1 MCKYIKI
8 ISITA
13 VILILLP
20 FISLTAS
27 ATEITVNEKNDII
40 ELMRN
45 ECLFKQDKLMIPF
58 RMFWETFGATVD
70 WDNEQKTATAFY
82 ESDDLYEFE
91 INVFMGEKPQ
101 IKEIWG
107 NNKADMTV
115 IVDNEVYPVF
125 FNIPAEIIDN
135 RLYIS
140 SDVLT
145 ETFGAVVIYDWYKI
159 FIKFTAD
166 NILNMAQRE
175 TERAEIIRLINETRI
190 ENGLTPLKQV
200 TLLNEI
206 SRIRAQDKAD
216 FKYFGHTSPRLG
228 APAEMLEKHT
238 NILRFTGECMYYCS
252 IKVPPE
258 RVFNAWL
265 DSPGHRAV
273 ILYENT
279 KYIGINMFTD
289 DKGGVYW
296 ALLTA
301 REK

>member
-27 ATEITVNEKNDII
+27 ATITAENEKNDII
-40 ELMRN
+40 ELMRD

-70 WDNEQKTATAFY
+70 WDNEQKIAKVVY
-82 ESDDLYEFE
+82 ESEPYEFE

-107 NNKADMTV
+107 NSKADMTV
-115 IVDNEVYPVF
+115 IVGKKVYPVF
-125 FNIPAEIIDN
+125 FNIPAEIIEN
-135 RLYIS
+135 KLYIS

-166 NILNMAQRE
+166 NVLNMAQRE

-190 ENGLTPLKQV
+190 ENGLNP
-200 TLLNEI
+200 
-206 SRIRAQDKAD
+206 
-216 FKYFGHTSPRLG
+216 
-228 APAEMLEKHT
+228 
-238 NILRFTGECMYYCS
+238 
-252 IKVPPE
+252 
-258 RVFNAWL
+258 
-265 DSPGHRAV
+265 
-273 ILYENT
+273 
-279 KYIGINMFTD
+279 
-289 DKGGVYW
+289 
-296 ALLTA
+296 
-301 REK
+301 